1 MRHAIPLLTL
11 LAATL
16 PAAPADAATE
26 RAVLRVCAERPGS
39 LGIGVD
45 PFADGPLTVPER
57 TMFRFSGV
65 PFHFDLHPTDSR
77 QAEGEN
83 SHHGHPALVTERA
96 LRLTP
101 AHPCAEAPAAA
112 LLSPR
117 FGWHEAHVSG
127 TGRANFAPHGLVRH
141 GRFDPGYG
149 GASAAFKRAAVGGRI
164 RATLRGTTERTLH
177 LVHRDLHV
185 VPRHR

>member
-1 MRHAIPLLTL
+1 MRHIIAIPAL
-11 LAATL
+11 LALAL
-16 PAAPADAATE
+16 PLAPAGAVG
-26 RAVLRVCAERPGS
+26 RGAVLQVCAEPPGS

-65 PFHFDLHPTDSR
+65 PFRFDLHPTTGG
-77 QAEGEN
+77 QAGGPDN
-83 SHHGHPALVTERA
+83 HHGHPALVTERA
-96 LRLTP
+96 LRLTS
-101 AHPCAEAPAAA
+101 AHPCAKATVAA

-117 FGWHEAHVSG
+117 FGWHEAHVAG
-127 TGRANFAPHGLVRH
+127 TGRASFAPHGLVRQ

-164 RATLRGTTERTLH
+164 RATLRGTTERTLR
-177 LVHRDLHV
+177 LAHRDLDV
-185 VPRHR
+185 VPRRR